1 MISICTFTGID
12 AKTDLNR
19 VLELSDKYP
28 FLEFGV
34 LLSLTPGDKD
44 ARYMAPS
51 VVELVLKELARH
63 DVNTA
68 LHVCGSAVNAYVAGD
83 QVVKRPAL
91 YADRIQL
98 NFSANVAPFTIEDLD
113 KAISTAPYKIITQ
126 HFPPNADLVTA
137 LKAKNHQVLFDL
149 SGGRGVSADE
159 WPDAFESKI
168 TGFAGGLGL
177 ETIDAALPKIGKASS
192 KTNSWIDMESGIRTN
207 GYLDLD
213 LCEAIAQ
220 KVAPYITDDETAAVQ
235 IVG

>member
-12 AKTDLNR
+12 AKTDLDR
-19 VLELSDKYP
+19 VIALSEEFP

-51 VVELVLKELARH
+51 VVELVLKKLASH
-63 DVNTA
+63 DVNIA

-83 QVVKRPAL
+83 QVVKHPAL
-91 YADRIQL
+91 YADRVQL
-98 NFSANVAPFTIEDLD
+98 NFSANRAPFSVEELD
-113 KAISTAPYKIITQ
+113 KVISTAPYKIITQ
-126 HFPPNADLVTA
+126 HFPPNADLVSA

-149 SGGRGVSADE
+149 SGGRGIEADE
-159 WPDAFESKI
+159 WPDAFENKA
-168 TGFAGGLGL
+168 TGFAGGLGP
-177 ETIDAALPKIGKASS
+177 ETIEAALPKILNSS
-192 KTNSWIDMESGIRTN
+192 RAGNSWIDMENRVRTN

-213 LCEAIAQ
+213 LCEAVAK
-220 KVAPYITDDETAAVQ
+220 KVAPFIVHDGTARSQ